1 MKEDPIVEETHRIRR
16 EIAAQFG
23 GDIHAFFEHLR
34 DRERADDGEVVTL
47 EPNVPEPVVPS
58 GRSR

>member
-23 GDIHAFFEHLR
+23 GDVHAFFEHLR
-34 DRERADDGEVVTL
+34 DRERAGDGEIVTL
-47 EPNVPEPVVPS
+47 EPNVPEPVLPLDS
-58 GRSR
+58 KR

>member
-1 MKEDPIVEETHRIRR
+1 MKEDPIVEETHCIRR

-34 DRERADDGEVVTL
+34 ERERVDEGEVVTL
-47 EPNVPEPVVPS
+47 ERNAPEEVIPV
-58 GRSR
+58 GRPR